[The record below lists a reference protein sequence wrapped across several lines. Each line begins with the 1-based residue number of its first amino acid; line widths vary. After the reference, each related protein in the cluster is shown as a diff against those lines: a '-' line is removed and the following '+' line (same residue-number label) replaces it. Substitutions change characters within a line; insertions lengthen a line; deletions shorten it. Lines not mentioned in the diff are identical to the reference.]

1 MSNTTTTTM
10 TIKPGD
16 IWRALWGIE
25 QTNVD
30 FYEVT
35 RTTATMVTLT
45 PIGQRDEHDG
55 NMGGHTVPIVGKY
68 TGKPVRRRVK
78 WYGGEPYAYLSD
90 YEIARPWNGKPA
102 YFTTYA

>member
-1 MSNTTTTTM
+1 MSNTTTT
-10 TIKPGD
+10 IKIGD
-16 IWRALWGIE
+16 IWRVSWGIE

-45 PIGQRDEHDG
+45 PIDQRDEHDG

-68 TGKPVRRRVK
+68 TGKPVRRMVK